1 MTETGL
7 MTHTAATV
15 AANLER
21 AKTVPAMPWMRR
33 IEEHTSWPVL
43 SRLPLTMEA
52 VISLSQF
59 RVRDLLGLAEGQVF
73 ETAFPDTE
81 DVPLKVGNVQ
91 LGWTEFEVLDQ
102 KIAVRLTR
110 LA

>member
-1 MTETGL
+1 MTQ
-7 MTHTAATV
+7 TAAKM
-15 AANLER
+15 AKNLER
-21 AKTVPAMPWMRR
+21 SETIPTVPWMRR
-33 IEEHTSWPVL
+33 IEEHVSWPVL
-43 SRLPLTMEA
+43 SKLPVTVSAAL
-52 VISLSQF
+52 SLSQF

-81 DVPLKVGNVQ
+81 DVPLKVGEVQ

-110 LA
+110 LS